1 MTTEITEHDKVVA
14 KIRDSNSAQFKVLA
28 NLGEEQNYIGQMF
41 PDLIFLD
48 KTTEKP
54 LFIIEVRKNGNIA
67 PCIQQWKSALSIPAT
82 LYIIVPEPD
91 MPTAKSVAQV
101 VGLQTR
107 FGHYTIDNND
117 NIIIKFE

>member
-14 KIRDSNSAQFKVLA
+14 KIRDSFAQYKVLT

-48 KTTEKP
+48 KTTDKP
-54 LFIIEVRKNGNIA
+54 VFILEVRKNGNIA

-82 LYIIVPEPD
+82 LYIVVPELD
-91 MPTAKSVAQV
+91 LPTAKSVAQV
-101 VGLQTR
+101 VGLNTR
-107 FGHYTIDNND
+107 FGSYNIDANGNITI
-117 NIIIKFE
+117 KYE